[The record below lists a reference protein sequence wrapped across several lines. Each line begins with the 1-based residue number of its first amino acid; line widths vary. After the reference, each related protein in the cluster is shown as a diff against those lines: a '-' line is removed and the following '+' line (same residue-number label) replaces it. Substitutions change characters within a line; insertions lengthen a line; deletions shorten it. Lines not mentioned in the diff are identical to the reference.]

1 MSVYIKGRGAQI
13 ALANK
18 FHRLNYQPE
27 ISNTHGEKIG
37 KLLTK
42 VFYESPRNILSKN
55 DSPDIPFTYSINPY
69 QGCEHG
75 CVYCYAR
82 NSHEYWGFNA
92 SLDFESKI
100 IAKPDAPV
108 LLRKKFLSRSWTPQT
123 IVMSGNTDCY
133 QPVEKKLKITRNLLK
148 VFLEFGNPVGIITKN
163 VLVLRDMDLLT
174 KLAKEGLVHIIF
186 SITSLNEELRQKLEP
201 RSSTANKKMVAI
213 NKLKEKGIPVSV
225 MFSPVIPGLN
235 DHEIPAMIR
244 ESSISGADDIN
255 MTMIRLNGA
264 IGVIFRDWLRRNFP
278 DRENK
283 IINQIKSLHHG
294 NLNESRFGYRMTG
307 EGHLAR
313 SIVHL
318 FKTVRSHYYN
328 IPRSNEL
335 NKQAFRRNSM
345 QSLF

>member
-1 MSVYIKGRGAQI
+1 MSVYLKGRGAQT

-18 FHRLNYQPE
+18 FQRLNYQPE
-27 ISNTHGEKIG
+27 IPYANHEKIG
-37 KLLTK
+37 KLLTR

-92 SLDFESKI
+92 SIDFESKI
-100 IAKPDAPV
+100 IAKPDAPL
-108 LLRKKFLSRSWTPQT
+108 LLRKKFLSRSWDPQT
-123 IVMSGNTDCY
+123 VVMSGNTDCY
-133 QPVEKKLKITRNLLK
+133 QPVERKLKITRNLLK

-174 KLAKEGLVHIIF
+174 ELAKEGLVHIIF

-201 RSSTANKKMVAI
+201 RSSTAHKKMIAI
-213 NKLKEKGIPVSV
+213 RKLKEKGIPVSV
-225 MFSPVIPGLN
+225 MFSPVIPALN

-244 ESSISGADDIN
+244 ESSVSGADDIN
-255 MTMIRLNGA
+255 MTLIRLNGV
-264 IGVIFRDWLRRNFP
+264 IGVIFRDWLRRNYP

-283 IINQIKSLHHG
+283 IINQIKSLHNG
-294 NLNESRFGYRMTG
+294 NLNESRFGYRMRG

-313 SIVHL
+313 SIIHL

-328 IPRSNEL
+328 SPRSSEL
-335 NKQAFRRNSM
+335 NTHAFRRNSM
-345 QSLF
+345 HSLF

>member
-13 ALANK
+13 NLSNK
-18 FHRLNYQPE
+18 FQRLNYQPE
-27 ISNTHGEKIG
+27 ILDTTGEKIG

-42 VFYESPRNILSKN
+42 IFYESPKNILSKN

-100 IAKPDAPV
+100 IAKPDAPG
-108 LLRKKFLSRSWTPQT
+108 LLRKKFLSRAWTPQT
-123 IVMSGNTDCY
+123 VVMSGNTDCY

-163 VLVLRDMDLLT
+163 VLVLRDIDLLIE
-174 KLAKEGLVHIIF
+174 LAKEGLVHVIF

-201 RSSTANKKMVAI
+201 RSSTASKKMVAI
-213 NKLKEKGIPVSV
+213 SKLKEKGVPVSV

-244 ESSISGADDIN
+244 ESSIFGADDIN
-255 MTMIRLNGA
+255 MTMIRLNGVIGA
-264 IGVIFRDWLRRNFP
+264 IFKDWLKRNFP
-278 DRENK
+278 DREHK

-313 SIVHL
+313 SITHL
-318 FKTVRSHYYN
+318 FKTVRSHYFN
-328 IPRSNEL
+328 NNGSNEL
-335 NKQAFRRNSM
+335 NRNVFRRNSM

>member
-1 MSVYIKGRGAQI
+1 MSIYFKGRGAQI
-13 ALANK
+13 SLDNK
-18 FHRLNYQPE
+18 FHRLNCQPE
-27 ISNTHGEKIG
+27 ISDDKDDNIEKV
-37 KLLTK
+37 LTK
-42 VFYESPRNILSKN
+42 VFYESPKNILSKN
-55 DSPDIPFTYSINPY
+55 DSPDIPFNYSINPY

-100 IAKPDAPV
+100 IAKPDAAL
-108 LLRKKFLSRSWTPQT
+108 LLRKKFLSRSWKPQT
-123 IVMSGNTDCY
+123 VVMSGNTDCY
-133 QPVEKKLKITRNLLK
+133 QPLEKKLKITRNLLR

-163 VLVLRDMDLLT
+163 VLVLRDIDLLRE
-174 KLAKEGLVHIIF
+174 LAKEGLVHVIF
-186 SITSLNEELRQKLEP
+186 SITSLNEVLRQKLEP
-201 RSSTANKKMVAI
+201 RSSTARKKMIAI
-213 NKLKEKGIPVSV
+213 SKLKENGIPVSV

-255 MTMIRLNGA
+255 MTMIRLNGV
-264 IGVIFRDWLRRNFP
+264 IGIIFKDWLKRNFP
-278 DRENK
+278 DKENK
-283 IINQIKSLHHG
+283 IINQIKSLHQG

-307 EGHLAR
+307 EGHLGR
-313 SIVHL
+313 SIIHL

-328 IPRSNEL
+328 NTRSHEL
-335 NKQAFRRNSM
+335 NKHAFRRNSM

>member
-1 MSVYIKGRGAQI
+1 MSIYIKGRGAQI
-13 ALANK
+13 TLANK
-18 FHRLNYQPE
+18 FHRLNSQPE
-27 ISNTHGEKIG
+27 ISNTNGEKIG
-37 KLLTK
+37 NLLTK
-42 VFYESPRNILSKN
+42 VFYESPKNILSKN

-100 IAKPDAPV
+100 IAKPDAPI

-123 IVMSGNTDCY
+123 VVMSGNTDCY
-133 QPVEKKLKITRNLLK
+133 QPVEKKMKITRSLLK
-148 VFLEFGNPVGIITKN
+148 VFLEFGNPVGIITKS
-163 VLVLRDMDLLT
+163 VLILRDMDLL
-174 KLAKEGLVHIIF
+174 KELAKEDLVHVIL
-186 SITSLNEELRQKLEP
+186 SITSLNEDLRQKLEP
-201 RSSTANKKMVAI
+201 RSSTARKKMIAI
-213 NKLKEKGIPVSV
+213 KKLKESGIPVSV

-255 MTMIRLNGA
+255 MTMIRLNGV
-264 IGVIFRDWLRRNFP
+264 IGVIFKDWLRKNFP

-283 IINQIKSLHHG
+283 IINQIRSLHQG
-294 NLNESRFGYRMTG
+294 KLNESRFGYRMTG
-307 EGHLAR
+307 EGHLAK
-313 SIVHL
+313 SIIHL

-328 IPRSNEL
+328 NTRSHEL
-335 NKQAFRRNSM
+335 NRHAFRRNSM

>member
-13 ALANK
+13 TLANK
-18 FHRLNYQPE
+18 FQHLNYQPE
-27 ISNTHGEKIG
+27 VSSDNREEIEQ
-37 KLLTK
+37 LLTK
-42 VFYESPRNILSKN
+42 IFYESPRNILSKN

-100 IAKPDAPV
+100 IAKPDAPG
-108 LLRKKFLSRSWTPQT
+108 LLRKKFQSRSWTPQT

-174 KLAKEGLVHIIF
+174 ELAKERLVHVIF
-186 SITSLNEELRQKLEP
+186 SITTLNEELRQKLEP
-201 RSSTANKKMVAI
+201 RSSAGHKKMLAI
-213 NKLKEKGIPVSV
+213 NKLKDKGIPVSV

-255 MTMIRLNGA
+255 MTMIRLNGV
-264 IGVIFRDWLRRNFP
+264 IGLLFRDWLKRNFP

-328 IPRSNEL
+328 NTRSHEL
-335 NKQAFRRNSM
+335 NRQVFRRNSM